1 MVNDNW
7 QTPKT
12 LFSWIEEQM
21 GVEFNLDPCT
31 TNDNPLETLYYFT
44 PKHNG
49 LTQSW
54 YMDEQ
59 TYAFMNPPYS
69 RGEID
74 KWVKKAR
81 DEGKREDVMV
91 AGLLPLR
98 TSKWFM
104 NHINKNGVL
113 LPSLGNWLYLDSGQ
127 CGIYFLGSRV
137 RFVNPVTGE
146 QEKNSPFWDTFI
158 AVWV

>member
-7 QTPKT
+7 QTPKYI
-12 LFSWIEEQM
+12 FSQIEGEM

-31 TNDNPLETLYYFT
+31 TEDNPLETLYFLT
-44 PKHNG
+44 PEHDG

-54 YMDEQ
+54 YMDEP
-59 TYAFMNPPYS
+59 TYVFMNPPYS

-74 KWVKKAR
+74 KWVKKAHK
-81 DEGKREDVMV
+81 EGKKKDIVV
-91 AGLLPLR
+91 VGLLPLR
-98 TSKWFM
+98 TAKWFM
-104 NHINKNGVL
+104 TFVLGSGRILHNLNHWEDLTEGE
-113 LPSLGNWLYLDSGQ
+113 
-127 CGIYFLGSRV
+127 CGIHFLGTRV
-137 RFVNPVTGE
+137 KFVDPETGE